1 MRAKSYSVF
10 VFFWFTALVFSQNK
24 LSGTITTETKKN
36 LEGCHVHIGNKTV
49 NTNKKGFYEI
59 KDLPSG
65 TLKVSLSYVGYQT
78 IDTVITLTSDTVLNF
93 VMKQNTEALYEVL
106 V

>member
-1 MRAKSYSVF
+1 MFSHFNTSFSILGNDNNPILIFLNIKMRAKSYSVF

-65 TLKVSLSYVGYQT
+65 TLKVSLS
-78 IDTVITLTSDTVLNF
+78 
-93 VMKQNTEALYEVL
+93 
-106 V
+106 